1 MSGLKNHVAL
11 VSAGSLG
18 IGKAVALL
26 PVEDILSRKGN
37 MGARDSSL
45 RTKLAFYA
53 WLTLLLISLATFAL
67 GISGH
72 IVTILAAP
80 WLSLKTQAMIHAS
93 IPVLLT
99 AVKFVTVPL
108 LLLLTPFARHY
119 PTFSSWTNW
128 SKSKFQRLE
137 GTIKIPAKAI
147 FAWTK
152 SMWARLTGAKPQ
164 R

>member
-1 MSGLKNHVAL
+1 M
-11 VSAGSLG
+11 
-18 IGKAVALL
+18 
-26 PVEDILSRKGN
+26 
-37 MGARDSSL
+37 

-53 WLTLLLISLATFAL
+53 WLALLLFDLATFAL

-80 WLSLKTQAMIHAS
+80 WLSLKTQAIIHTS

-99 AVKFVTVPL
+99 AVKFATVPL

-119 PTFSSWTNW
+119 PTFRSWTNW
-128 SKSKFQRLE
+128 SKSKFQQVE
-137 GTIKIPAKAI
+137 GIIKIPAKAV
-147 FAWTK
+147 FAWAK
-152 SMWARLTGAKPQ
+152 SLWARLTSEKPP

>member
-1 MSGLKNHVAL
+1 MSELKNRVAL
-11 VSAGSLG
+11 VTGG
-18 IGKAVALL
+18 
-26 PVEDILSRKGN
+26 
-37 MGARDSSL
+37 
-45 RTKLAFYA
+45 TKLAFYA
-53 WLTLLLISLATFAL
+53 WLALLLFDLATFAL

-119 PTFSSWTNW
+119 PTFRSWTNW
-128 SKSKFQRLE
+128 SKSKFQQVE
-137 GTIKIPAKAI
+137 EIIKIPAKAV
-147 FAWTK
+147 FAWAK
-152 SMWARLTGAKPQ
+152 SLWARLTGEKPP

>member
-1 MSGLKNHVAL
+1 M
-11 VSAGSLG
+11 
-18 IGKAVALL
+18 
-26 PVEDILSRKGN
+26 
-37 MGARDSSL
+37 
-45 RTKLAFYA
+45 
-53 WLTLLLISLATFAL
+53 
-67 GISGH
+67 
-72 IVTILAAP
+72 TILAAP

-119 PTFSSWTNW
+119 PTFSAWTNW

-137 GTIKIPAKAI
+137 GIIKIPAKAV

-152 SMWARLTGAKPQ
+152 SLWARLTSAKPQ